1 MNRIIV
7 ILLVSVLGA
16 GLVACAAH
24 GDLWFGADLAA
35 PASHG
40 FGCGVPLMTAALEAG
55 VVPLRS
61 TGSLAAQPGLE
72 RSLRLPVPVFQPP
85 ECFA

>member
-1 MNRIIV
+1 MNRVIA
-7 ILLVSVLGA
+7 ILLVSVLRA

-24 GDLWFGADLAA
+24 SDLRFGADLAA

-40 FGCGVPLMTAALEAG
+40 FGCGVPLMTTALVTGALS
-55 VVPLRS
+55 LRL

-72 RSLRLPVPVFQPP
+72 RLLRLPVPVFQPP
-85 ECFA
+85 ERFA